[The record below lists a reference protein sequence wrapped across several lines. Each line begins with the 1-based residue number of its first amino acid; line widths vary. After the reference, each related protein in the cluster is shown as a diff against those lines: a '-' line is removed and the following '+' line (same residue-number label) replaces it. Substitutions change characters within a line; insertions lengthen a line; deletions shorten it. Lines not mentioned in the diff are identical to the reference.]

1 VWWKILS
8 SFVGDIHPLFSSEII
23 LKIG

>member
-1 VWWKILS
+1 VWWKILR

>member
-1 VWWKILS
+1 VENIEQ
-8 SFVGDIHPLFSSEII
+8 FFGNIHPLFSSEII